1 MTHIQDDEQDIPRW
15 ETCIRPVADH
25 IPSLEWNYA
34 IKGWLLRQ
42 ETSLLYGPSNVGKSA
57 LVCRLGC
64 CIVGGRAGFGARV
77 KPGLVVHVAPEA
89 PASVRDRIHSSDIDP
104 SAKHNYFVCD
114 DRGIAIGKRCDDRWS
129 CGRG

>member
-1 MTHIQDDEQDIPRW
+1 MPHIQDDEQDIPRW

-34 IKGWLLRQ
+34 IKGWLLRR

-64 CIVGGRAGFGARV
+64 CIVG
-77 KPGLVVHVAPEA
+77 ETC
-89 PASVRDRIHSSDIDP
+89 SSEL
-104 SAKHNYFVCD
+104 
-114 DRGIAIGKRCDDRWS
+114 KRTGGSHPLPVSR
-129 CGRG
+129 